1 MSRVETL
8 GSLWQAWAAQ
18 GEALTAEQ
26 WAASTRLAP
35 WDVRALFAHA
45 SAWPRWL
52 SYIVTQER
60 DTPPTHASAAALLRD
75 FNLPDGAANLSRQTT
90 ADKAVADAG
99 KYTTAEMI
107 ASYTEV
113 GPRALSAAH
122 DLGNVV
128 VNYLG
133 MANLH
138 LDEALSIGILE
149 ATVHMLDLQ
158 RALELPP
165 SVPADGLALTTAVL
179 TEVADPVAFIEAAT
193 GRTTDPVFPVLT

>member
-1 MSRVETL
+1 
-8 GSLWQAWAAQ
+8 LWQAWAAQ

-26 WAASTRLAP
+26 WAAPTRLAP

-75 FNLPDGAANLSRQTT
+75 FNLPDGAANVARQAT

-113 GPRALSAAH
+113 GPRALNAAR

-133 MANLH
+133 MAHLH

-179 TEVADPVAFIEAAT
+179 TEIADPVAFIEAAT
-193 GRTTDPVFPVLT
+193 GRTTDPVLPVLT

>member
-8 GSLWQAWAAQ
+8 GSLWQAWAVQ

-26 WAASTRLAP
+26 WAAPTRLAP

-75 FNLPDGAANLSRQTT
+75 FNLPDGAANVARQAT

-113 GPRALSAAH
+113 GPLALNAAR
-122 DLGNVV
+122 DLGSVV

-179 TEVADPVAFIEAAT
+179 TEIADPVAFIEAAT
-193 GRTTDPVFPVLT
+193 GRTTDPVLPVLT